1 MSRNLCF
8 LNLLLLALAVFA
20 GSRLRIRW
28 RAEKAREAAEFPPTA
43 PSIPPAAF
51 TAVRVPPV
59 TRPVTYVAIAQKD
72 LFDPS
77 RNPDLPVEII
87 LPPPKPPIPPLPVYH
102 GAMNLGDGPMAI
114 LSVNSGAPQ
123 QATRPGEM
131 IGPFKLIDVTR
142 QDLVLEWNGEMI
154 RASLDDHTNAVAARP
169 LEAGSVRPDPPVPQ
183 MQAQVEVPT
192 AIIRSGGTSAGSKNC
207 AAGDGTPFGTA
218 QEGFRKL
225 EIATPFG
232 KACFSDSAAK

>member
-20 GSRLRIRW
+20 GSQLRIRW

-102 GAMNLGDGPMAI
+102 GAMNLGDGPMAGCEQFAFGKVAGFAGI
-114 LSVNSGAPQ
+114 CSGRLRCGP
-123 QATRPGEM
+123 ATFGFRAIMQKGE
-131 IGPFKLIDVTR
+131 
-142 QDLVLEWNGEMI
+142 QNEI
-154 RASLDDHTNAVAARP
+154 R
-169 LEAGSVRPDPPVPQ
+169 
-183 MQAQVEVPT
+183 
-192 AIIRSGGTSAGSKNC
+192 RSG
-207 AAGDGTPFGTA
+207 
-218 QEGFRKL
+218 
-225 EIATPFG
+225 
-232 KACFSDSAAK
+232 